1 MGDSVARNVKSVL
14 LALLFM
20 AAALMP
26 AASLSAAQA
35 QDSNP
40 DDCRGFVSSFYKSNG
55 RVYLHYRVS
64 CTRTQDSISA
74 SAFLRRAAS
83 DYKSIQKTRCY
94 KTKFCTGI
102 ASLKD
107 KAGSQRYYA
116 RTSEDIGPPP
126 DTYADRKTVV
136 VCGEMACGAGSKLF

>member
-1 MGDSVARNVKSVL
+1 LARNIKTVL
-14 LALLFM
+14 LALLVVV
-20 AAALMP
+20 AALVP

-40 DDCRGFVSSFYKSNG
+40 DDCRGFISSFYKSNG
-55 RVYLHYRVS
+55 RVYLHYRVA
-64 CTRTQDSISA
+64 CNRTQDSISA
-74 SAFLRRAAS
+74 SAFLRRAGS

-94 KTKFCTGI
+94 STKFCTGV

-126 DTYADRKTVV
+126 DTYADRSTVV
-136 VCGEMACGAGSKLF
+136 VCGEMKCGAGSKLL